1 MLIPARNAALVLVDV
16 YPREGPEGEVVKSVI
31 APVKA
36 AARSAGIPAVYVT
49 NHLADS
55 TDASSQWRQVWL
67 RTLGEDVLETW
78 AEPSDALRYLPEI
91 APADGDIVVHKQH
104 YSGFADTELDGVLKS
119 LGARD
124 LFLVGFDARICVAA
138 TATDAL
144 SRNYRVFVLREA
156 VATTERTSHGRCG
169 GRVQARLAI
178 HRGVRGL
185 HGCCARLHIC
195 VSPDRRGVRVDAHVH
210 VWPHQHSQAID
221 ISPSIAAA
229 GEVDALVPTL
239 LASEVTAAVV
249 VQPTVSGLD
258 HNYLLAAVQTEHL
271 RLVGLAQAEPEDRRS
286 FELIGDLTASG
297 AVVGFRLP
305 LIRAGD
311 KWIRTQAKDYWELAA
326 EGRSVISV
334 LSAPSQL
341 QGVGRLASAH
351 PAVSVVIDHLAR
363 FDLAE

>member
-1 MLIPARNAALVLVDV
+1 MTAEAALRLRARYRREYPKHAPLGEAEDDLLLPARNAALLLVDV

-78 AEPSDALRYLPEI
+78 AEPSDELRYLPEI

-144 SRNYRVFVLREA
+144 SHNYRVFVLREA

-169 GRVQARLAI
+169 GRVQATPCDTSRYAWATRLL
-178 HRGVRGL
+178 RTT
-185 HGCCARLHIC
+185 
-195 VSPDRRGVRVDAHVH
+195 SFRRATG
-210 VWPHQHSQAID
+210 
-221 ISPSIAAA
+221 
-229 GEVDALVPTL
+229 
-239 LASEVTAAVV
+239 
-249 VQPTVSGLD
+249 
-258 HNYLLAAVQTEHL
+258 
-271 RLVGLAQAEPEDRRS
+271 
-286 FELIGDLTASG
+286 
-297 AVVGFRLP
+297 
-305 LIRAGD
+305 
-311 KWIRTQAKDYWELAA
+311 
-326 EGRSVISV
+326 
-334 LSAPSQL
+334 
-341 QGVGRLASAH
+341 
-351 PAVSVVIDHLAR
+351 
-363 FDLAE
+363 

>member
-78 AEPSDALRYLPEI
+78 AEPSDELRYLPEI

-156 VATTERTSHGRCG
+156 VATTEP
-169 GRVQARLAI
+169 QAMDDVGDAYRHALRYIEVCVGYTVAAHDFI
-178 HRGVRGL
+178 TACHRIG
-185 HGCCARLHIC
+185 
-195 VSPDRRGVRVDAHVH
+195 
-210 VWPHQHSQAID
+210 
-221 ISPSIAAA
+221 A
-229 GEVDALVPTL
+229 G
-239 LASEVTAAVV
+239 
-249 VQPTVSGLD
+249 
-258 HNYLLAAVQTEHL
+258 
-271 RLVGLAQAEPEDRRS
+271 
-286 FELIGDLTASG
+286 
-297 AVVGFRLP
+297 
-305 LIRAGD
+305 
-311 KWIRTQAKDYWELAA
+311 
-326 EGRSVISV
+326 
-334 LSAPSQL
+334 
-341 QGVGRLASAH
+341 
-351 PAVSVVIDHLAR
+351 
-363 FDLAE
+363 